1 MTSYGKFHN
10 FFLAHLEMI
19 FNKISTSKLRSLPV
33 KVTDP
38 EIDEM
43 FRVADVD
50 RDGKIG
56 YKVNI
61 KTKNIVFFL

>member
-1 MTSYGKFHN
+1 
-10 FFLAHLEMI
+10 MI

-61 KTKNIVFFL
+61 KTKNIGFL